1 MTKRDVLSL
10 ALKILG
16 IYSIIFAVRQ
26 ITNVVFA
33 LRMAGGQPS
42 SSPAP
47 IWFLTGTVAP
57 FFLSL
62 IIAYILLRRGDLIA
76 LKLIKDDKDI
86 PSLSSMD
93 WESLIFILFLR
104 IAGVVCL
111 IRGLPQLSNS
121 LIRLRP
127 LKEAQGLMSSSN
139 LGSLI
144 SVIVLLILGIY
155 LLLGAKGFAR
165 FVLKKKKPPDT
176 SPKSGKIE
184 NLL

>member
-16 IYSIIFAVRQ
+16 VYSIIYAVRQ
-26 ITNVVFA
+26 ISNLVFA
-33 LRMAGGQPS
+33 MRMAGPQPS

-47 IWFLTGTVAP
+47 IWFLFGTVAP

-62 IIAYILLRRGDLIA
+62 IMAYVLLRRGDLIV

-127 LKEAQGLMSSSN
+127 LKEAQGFMSSSN
-139 LGSLI
+139 LGSFI
-144 SVIVLLILGIY
+144 SVIVLIILGVY
-155 LLLGAKGFAR
+155 LLFGAKGFAR
-165 FVLKKKKPPDT
+165 FVLNK
-176 SPKSGKIE
+176 
-184 NLL
+184 